1 MTIWRPERG
10 ALKRPA
16 YRSLAQSLI
25 GAIESGELQPGDR
38 LPTHRELAFDLGLSV
53 QTISRAYEELVR
65 LDIVTGEVGRGTFV
79 RAGPVETRTPYHRLG
94 GDEDVIDCSM
104 LTPVIGAIHST
115 RMSAT
120 MAELAQAAP
129 EGALFSFR
137 PGQTM
142 RPHRDSG
149 ARWLAR
155 CGVDAQPDRILPT
168 NGATA
173 AMTVALMTAASPGDL
188 VLSEEIGHHTLRP
201 LARYLGLRI
210 GALASDEDGIAPDSF
225 AHACAANPVKAIYV
239 MPNGLN
245 PTATT
250 MSADR
255 RAALV
260 EIARAHDILIVENDA
275 WGPLQ
280 PERPRP
286 IAALA
291 PERTLYFTGFSKCL
305 LPGLRA
311 AYLVAPEALVAAAT
325 NRHLVTNW
333 MATPLMFEIA
343 SSWIADGT
351 AAALLRWQQRALG
364 RRNRIAA
371 EMLEG
376 LPFRASPN
384 GLHVWTPLPEGWSE
398 GAFVAHARLNGVA
411 VAAGSAFAI
420 SDRAA
425 SAGVRICLGGPAE
438 AALRRGLETVAELLR
453 GEPDPGIPVI

>member
-25 GAIESGELQPGDR
+25 GAIEAGELQPGDR
-38 LPTHRELAFDLGLSV
+38 LPTHRELAFDLDLSV

-65 LDIVTGEVGRGTFV
+65 LDIVSGEVGRGTFV
-79 RAGPVETRTPYHRLG
+79 RAGPVETRTPYHRIG
-94 GDEDVIDCSM
+94 GDEEVIDCSM
-104 LTPVIGAIHST
+104 LTPVIDTIHST

-120 MAELAQAAP
+120 LAELAHAAP
-129 EGALFSFR
+129 ARALFSFR
-137 PGQTM
+137 PEQTM
-142 RPHRDSG
+142 RAHRDAG

-155 CGVDAQPDRILPT
+155 CGVSARPERILPT

-201 LARYLGLRI
+201 LSRYLGLRI
-210 GALASDEDGIAPDSF
+210 GALESDEDGILPSAFSR
-225 AHACAANPVKAIYV
+225 ACVASPVKAIFV

-245 PTATT
+245 PTATV
-250 MSADR
+250 MSAAR

-260 EIARAHDILIVENDA
+260 EIARAHDVLIVENDA

-280 PERPRP
+280 PQRAAP
-286 IAALA
+286 IIALA

-311 AYLVAPEALVAAAT
+311 AYLVAPEALIPAAT
-325 NRHLVTNW
+325 NRHLVTSW

-371 EMLEG
+371 EMLAG

-384 GLHVWTPLPEGWSE
+384 GLHVWAPMPEGWSE

-420 SDRAA
+420 SDRTVR
-425 SAGVRICLGGPAE
+425 AGVRICLGGPTE
-438 AALRRGLETVAELLR
+438 AALRSGLETVARLLR
-453 GEPDPGIPVI
+453 GAPEPTLQAI